1 LPGGD
6 WHWHFSLGVRKRNS
20 QLNHLQLVY
29 IALDVEVLTGFAG
42 ALGRVLVHCA
52 GELRIES
59 DVRVVLKQTCNLVQL
74 LLEVVHPHVL
84 DARTRVLLLIE
95 LVQNVQVLFVQGF
108 HELIALSLAHHLG
121 LGRHCPQLEGS
132 CRLLVRR
139 LLVLVLRALG
149 VLVRW

>member
-1 LPGGD
+1 MPG
-6 WHWHFSLGVRKRNS
+6 NS
-20 QLNHLQLVY
+20 VSYSVPPKLSAEQTY
-29 IALDVEVLTGFAG
+29 
-42 ALGRVLVHCA
+42 
-52 GELRIES
+52 ES